1 MFVWVRI
8 HACVKACH
16 DQEMNKKKIGIK
28 LQSAGLLTGVS
39 RVYSIWTLVCANGG
53 VYACGINHYQGRK
66 KGNPDGLKGNAWFW
80 RENAWFGCSRAF
92 QLMNSQLLLSCLRR
106 CVHISPWQRYAFYNR
121 QRQLIMIDGGRCN
134 NEPLSFQG
142 KFGGKFE
149 VKPAN
154 LLLLLQT

>member
-1 MFVWVRI
+1 MTKKWI
-8 HACVKACH
+8 
-16 DQEMNKKKIGIK
+16 KKIGIK
-28 LQSAGLLTGVS
+28 LQSAGLLTGVP

-80 RENAWFGCSRAF
+80 RENLDSDVAERFSSWTP
-92 QLMNSQLLLSCLRR
+92 NSFCHVWEDVCIFL
-106 CVHISPWQRYAFYNR
+106 PGKDMPFTKR
-121 QRQLIMIDGGRCN
+121 QRQLIMIDGGLCN